1 MADVVSRCFS
11 LRAFPFALPNGT
23 PFDVKELSMTRLM
36 KTLVLTAVCGGL
48 VFKAALPAAA
58 QTRGELQDQ
67 INALQAQMVALQAQ
81 VAALQNA
88 MPACMTV
95 ASGAGSV
102 DDVVFTGCNVHVR
115 NGQGSTPSSNSV
127 GNLIIGYNESGEGS
141 PARGGSHNVVI
152 GPEHSYSS
160 YGGLVAGFRNT
171 VSGVYASVSGGSDNT
186 AGNYAASVSG
196 GWYNEASGV
205 FASVSGGRANEVS
218 SNFGSVSGGFDN
230 TASGVAA
237 SVSGGSGNEASGK
250 SASVSGGFRN
260 QAGGDFASSVSG
272 GEGNAASG
280 TYASVSGGHNRTASG
295 QYDWRAGEPSQDP

>member
-1 MADVVSRCFS
+1 
-11 LRAFPFALPNGT
+11 
-23 PFDVKELSMTRLM
+23 
-36 KTLVLTAVCGGL
+36 
-48 VFKAALPAAA
+48 
-58 QTRGELQDQ
+58 
-67 INALQAQMVALQAQ
+67 MVALQAQ
-81 VAALQNA
+81 VAALQIA
-88 MPACMTV
+88 MPDCMTV

-196 GWYNEASGV
+196 GWYNEAGGV

-218 SNFGSVSGGFDN
+218 SNFGSVSGGFR
-230 TASGVAA
+230 
-237 SVSGGSGNEASGK
+237 NEAS
-250 SASVSGGFRN
+250 
-260 QAGGDFASSVSG
+260 GDFASSVSG
-272 GEGNAASG
+272 GKGNAANG